1 MTSLLVMIP
10 VRNRP
15 EKIPGLIKSYDEAT
29 TGAGTELMFI
39 SDSDDDSYKDT
50 DWGNHVHA
58 VLSPRE
64 YVVGK
69 MNRTALS
76 CADSYDAIM
85 FAQDDN
91 LFVTPGWDE
100 IMLKVL
106 EGMGGTGMIYP
117 DDKRRNDIP
126 EIIMISTDIITEL
139 GLVRRA
145 VPEPLLHRSRLER
158 PGQGCGAAAV
168 RPRGGGGAPA
178 LLGAQGNPVRL
189 AVPRDGRQVRRRGP
203 GSVHAVA
210 CHGDAVPGLP
220 AAAQVQPRS
229 VSGSW
234 KRSRWCVAI

>member
-29 TGAGTELMFI
+29 TGPGTDLMFI
-39 SDSDDDSYKDT
+39 SDDDDDSYKDT

-76 CADSYDAIM
+76 FAGSYDAIM

-100 IMLKVL
+100 IMLSVI
-106 EGMGGTGMIYP
+106 ESMGGTGMVYP
-117 DDKRRNDIP
+117 DDRRRNDIP
-126 EIIMISTDIITEL
+126 EIIMITSDIITEL
-139 GLVRRA
+139 GWFANPMLNHYYTDHTWSDLGRGAGLLRFAPEA
-145 VPEPLLHRSRLER
+145 VVEHQHYSVSAETPYDGLYNEIEQKFGVSDREAYAQWH
-158 PGQGCGAAAV
+158 ATV
-168 RPRGGGGAPA
+168 RPHQV
-178 LLGAQGNPVRL
+178 AQL
-189 AVPRDGRQVRRRGP
+189 RRRFNKD
-203 GSVHAVA
+203 VA
-210 CHGDAVPGLP
+210 WVLKKVG
-220 AAAQVQPRS
+220 
-229 VSGSW
+229 
-234 KRSRWCVAI
+234 